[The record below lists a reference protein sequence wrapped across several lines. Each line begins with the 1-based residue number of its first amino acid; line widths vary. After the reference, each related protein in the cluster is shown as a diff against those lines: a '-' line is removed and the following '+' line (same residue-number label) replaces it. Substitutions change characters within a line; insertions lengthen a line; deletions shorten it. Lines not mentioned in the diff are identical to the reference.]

1 MIQSFCITSVPN
13 GDRFEFEI
21 ELFFQDSDSESSTM
35 NSEIRFSTSADAIA
49 AGLDQAHR
57 TIAVSQLGD
66 LLGEWSDNGLITRAE
81 EISAWD
87 TATS

>member
-21 ELFFQDSDSESSTM
+21 ELFFQDSEPTTV

-49 AGLDQAHR
+49 AGLDQAYR

-66 LLGEWSDNGLITRAE
+66 LLGEWSDTGLISRAE

-87 TATS
+87 TTTSL